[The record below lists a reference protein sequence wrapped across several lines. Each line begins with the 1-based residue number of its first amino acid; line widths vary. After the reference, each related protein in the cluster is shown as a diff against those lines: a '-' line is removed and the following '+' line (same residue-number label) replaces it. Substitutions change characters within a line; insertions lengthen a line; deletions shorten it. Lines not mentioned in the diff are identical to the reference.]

1 MSQMELIKS
10 CALRIVVI
18 IGLNVVVLGFMFFG
32 PQAER
37 ECFAAPPTSGTIDR
51 SQDIIRQDEALR
63 QEIEQE
69 KKFFIEKIVLIGTSK
84 LSSNEIKDITALLH
98 GNWLTKK
105 DFRQIMESIKVVYGR
120 KGFNTSHLK
129 ITYDIKKSG
138 TLEINVNE
146 LTR

>member
-1 MSQMELIKS
+1 MKS
-10 CALRIVVI
+10 YVNI
-18 IGLNVVVLGFMFFG
+18 VVLGWIFWG
-32 PQAER
+32 LQAGR
-37 ECFAAPPTSGTIDR
+37 GCFAAPPTAGTIDQ
-51 SQDIIRQDEALR
+51 SQNIIRQDESLR
-63 QEIEQE
+63 QEIGQE

-105 DFRQIMESIKVVYGR
+105 DFRQIMESIKVVYGK
-120 KGFNTSHLK
+120 KGFNTSYLK
-129 ITYDIKKSG
+129 IIYDIKKSG